1 VEGGTRV
8 EALDKDLE
16 YQEQKFYSNFISL
29 AKKRRKK
36 LKVIMEMLPEE
47 CRFEVLKFA
56 FNASYRDII
65 CLYNDVN
72 RGCPVNLRWRTAH
85 LNERTRLLE
94 YRVPEVTMALFYDRC
109 KKLNLDPYEAFV
121 KLLNW
126 IVSDNKFEAYLKISN
141 ALLHTLPITNNN
153 EKDV

>member
-1 VEGGTRV
+1 VEVR
-8 EALDKDLE
+8 DKDLE
-16 YQEQKFYSNFISL
+16 DSKQNSYSKFISL
-29 AKKRRKK
+29 AKKRKKK
-36 LKVIMEMLPEE
+36 LEVIMEMLPNE

-72 RGCPVNLRWRTAH
+72 RGCPVNLQWRTAH

-109 KKLNLDPYEAFV
+109 KKLNLDPYETFV

-126 IVSDNKFEAYLKISN
+126 IVSDNKFEAHLN
-141 ALLHTLPITNNN
+141 
-153 EKDV
+153 V

>member
-1 VEGGTRV
+1 VEV
-8 EALDKDLE
+8 LDKDLE
-16 YQEQKFYSNFISL
+16 DSKQNSYSKFISL
-29 AKKRRKK
+29 AKKRMKK
-36 LKVIMEMLPEE
+36 LKVIMEMLPNE

-72 RGCPVNLRWRTAH
+72 RGCPVNLQWRTAH

-109 KKLNLDPYEAFV
+109 KKLNLDPYETFV

-126 IVSDNKFEAYLKISN
+126 IVSENKLKLI
-141 ALLHTLPITNNN
+141 
-153 EKDV
+153 